1 MTFIWQ
7 FTGAM
12 FAVAGAVL
20 ALTISTIAFYIVAV
34 AIQSTIEERKKK
46 SARRKKNNKKG
57 KK

>member
-20 ALTISTIAFYIVAV
+20 ALAISMIVFYTVAV
-34 AIQSTIEERKKK
+34 AIQSIIEERKKK
-46 SARRKKNNKKG
+46 SVKRKKNNKKG